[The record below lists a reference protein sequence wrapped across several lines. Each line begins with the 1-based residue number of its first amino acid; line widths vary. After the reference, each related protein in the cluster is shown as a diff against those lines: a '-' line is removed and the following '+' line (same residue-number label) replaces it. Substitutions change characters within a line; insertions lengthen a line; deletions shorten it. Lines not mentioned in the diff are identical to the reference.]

1 MGVVDLSDTFCVSTS
16 VHAPISGDSHGRAPP
31 WAAVLSETDQRVL
44 LPWTE
49 GGDGGEGRR
58 N

>member
-1 MGVVDLSDTFCVSTS
+1 MEVVDLSDTSCVSTS

-44 LPWTE
+44 LPWTG